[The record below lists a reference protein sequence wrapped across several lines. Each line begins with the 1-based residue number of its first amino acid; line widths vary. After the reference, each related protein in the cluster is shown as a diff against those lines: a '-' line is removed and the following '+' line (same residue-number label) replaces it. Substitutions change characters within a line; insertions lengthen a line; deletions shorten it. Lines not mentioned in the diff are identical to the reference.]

1 MVFFYLPAKYIGLE
15 YISVSTIGVLLIL
28 FSILAIPVFTFFRK
42 YISYVI
48 ILTGLV
54 LLIMTWIFMIPYN
67 SNPNCRYALEKHQDL
82 IILGNDIC
90 DFDESIKTWFSVLDY
105 VLPEN
110 TTAFAPQCTVTL

>member
-1 MVFFYLPAKYIGLE
+1 MVFFYLPAKNIGLE
-15 YISVSTIGVLLIL
+15 YASVSVIGVLLLLFCIL
-28 FSILAIPVFTFFRK
+28 TIPVFTFFRK